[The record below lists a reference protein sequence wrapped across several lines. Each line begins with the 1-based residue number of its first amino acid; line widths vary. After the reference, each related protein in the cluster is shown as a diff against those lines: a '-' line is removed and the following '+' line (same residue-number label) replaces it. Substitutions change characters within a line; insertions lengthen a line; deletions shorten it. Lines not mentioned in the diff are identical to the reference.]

1 MAEQIGNGS
10 TEGEILGRSGGKLGF
25 YGTTPV
31 AKQTVVTTALTTTP
45 SNSALATRIN
55 DIQDALKAYG
65 II

>member
-1 MAEQIGNGS
+1 MAEQVGKGT
-10 TEGEILGRSGGKLGF
+10 TEGVLVGRSSGKVGF

-55 DIQDALKAYG
+55 DIQAALKAYG

>member
-1 MAEQIGNGS
+1 MSEQVGKGT
-10 TEGEILGRSGGKLGF
+10 TEGVVVGRTSGKIGF

-45 SNSALATRIN
+45 TNAALATRIN